1 MTNEKKLKIV
11 WNNDN
16 EKLLI
21 DWADKAMCFRWLHAA
36 SCAKYNRWNIG
47 FTIPI
52 IIISTCTGTANFSQ
66 DKIPINLRDI
76 AAMIIGF
83 FNIVAAILTTVH
95 KFFKVTELSE
105 SHRLA
110 AISWDKLYRR
120 IKVEL
125 AQNPNYRSDAKDCLM
140 VTQSEYDNLID
151 SSPYI
156 ETDII
161 KKFHFTF
168 SGVKYDKCLCCC
180 YKVKEKKSDSLNKFA
195 IERIMKA
202 KNVRKPVICDDIE
215 SIRDYLYSNDL
226 NLHHRNK
233 KYLFNFMTDDNIVVL
248 SDLDNEGKQKEEPV
262 QEPAVQESAVQESVQ
277 EPAVQE
283 SVQQEE
289 EDNEGDIELGTGG
302 NTENI

>member
-1 MTNEKKLKIV
+1 MTNEKEVKIV
-11 WNNDN
+11 WNSDH
-16 EKLLI
+16 EKLLV

-36 SCAKYNRWNIG
+36 SCSKYNSWNIK

-66 DKIPINLRDI
+66 DKIPMDYRDM

-110 AISWDKLYRR
+110 SISWDKLYRR

-125 AQNPNYRSDAKDCLM
+125 AQSPKHRSDAKDCIM

-161 KKFHFTF
+161 KKFHYTF

-180 YKVKEKKSDSLNKFA
+180 YKMKEKKVDSLNKF
-195 IERIMKA
+195 ILERIMKA
-202 KNVRKPVICDDIE
+202 KNVKKPVICDDIE
-215 SIRDYLYSNDL
+215 SIRDYLYSN
-226 NLHHRNK
+226 NLSIHNSNK
-233 KYLFNFMTDDNIVVL
+233 KYLFNFMTDDNVVVL
-248 SDLDNEGKQKEEPV
+248 SELDNEGKQQRRTSTRTSSTRTSTRTSITRTSSTRTV
-262 QEPAVQESAVQESVQ
+262 TRTSS
-277 EPAVQE
+277 
-283 SVQQEE
+283 
-289 EDNEGDIELGTGG
+289 TRRRRRR
-302 NTENI
+302 

>member
-1 MTNEKKLKIV
+1 MPENKIV
-11 WNNDN
+11 KMDWNNEH
-16 EKLLI
+16 EKLLVE
-21 DWADKAMCFRWLHAA
+21 WADKAMCFRWLHAA
-36 SCAKYNRWNIG
+36 SCAKYNSWNIR

-66 DKIPINLRDI
+66 DKIPMDYRDM

-110 AISWDKLYRR
+110 AISWDKLYRK

-125 AQNPNYRSDAKDCLM
+125 AQSPKYRTDAKDCIM

-156 ETDII
+156 ESDII
-161 KKFHFTF
+161 KKFHYTF

-180 YKVKEKKSDSLNKFA
+180 YKMKEKKVDSLNKFV

-202 KNVRKPVICDDIE
+202 KNVKKPVICDDIE
-215 SIRDYLYSNDL
+215 SIREYLYSSGL
-226 NLHHRNK
+226 SIQHHSNK
-233 KYLFNFMTDDNIVVL
+233 KYLFNFMTDDNVVVL
-248 SDLDNEGKQKEEPV
+248 SDLDNEGKQQEEPV
-262 QEPAVQESAVQESVQ
+262 QQEESEEQEEP
-277 EPAVQE
+277 
-283 SVQQEE
+283 VQQEE
-289 EDNEGDIELGTGG
+289 SEEQVNEGDIELGTGG
-302 NTENI
+302 NTEII